1 MLHPPYIH
9 ALTGTAAAV
18 SANPMNFYSDNAAA
32 PCPEVLAAI
41 AAAAPATRSG
51 YDGDAVSGRLDDAF
65 GDLFGAPC
73 TVFPVV
79 TGTAANALALA
90 AMVPPYGAIVCHD
103 EAHIQVDECGAPG
116 FFTGGASL
124 LLVPG
129 AAGKLTPAGLAAG
142 LASHRGDVHQVQARA
157 LSITQA
163 TEAGTVYSVAEVSA
177 LADHAR
183 AQGWRVHMDGA
194 RFANAIVTLGCHPG
208 AITARAGVDIL
219 SFGTIKNGGLSAEA
233 IIVFDP
239 ALAEDLRF
247 RRKRAGQMPSKGRF
261 QSAQLLAMIEGDV
274 WLRNAARANEGA
286 ARIAEKLASRLLYP
300 VEANEI
306 FVQLHPGEPE
316 RLRTAGF
323 GFYDWGAAGANE
335 ARFVIAWDTPDA
347 DIAALV
353 AALG

>member
-1 MLHPPYIH
+1 MD
-9 ALTGTAAAV
+9 
-18 SANPMNFYSDNAAA
+18 FFSDNAAA

-41 AAAAPATRSG
+41 ADAAPASRSG
-51 YDGDAVSGRLDDAF
+51 YDGDAISARLDAAF
-65 GDLFGAPC
+65 EALFGAPC

-79 TGTAANALALA
+79 TGTAANALSLA

-129 AAGKLTPAGLAAG
+129 AAGKLSPAGIATG
-142 LASHRGDVHQVQARA
+142 LASHRGDTHQVQARA

-163 TEAGTVYSVAEVSA
+163 TEAGTVYSVAEVAA
-177 LADHAR
+177 LAEYGR

-194 RFANAIVTLGCHPG
+194 RFANAVAHLGCHPG
-208 AITARAGVDIL
+208 DISCRAGVDIL

-233 IIVFDP
+233 IVVFDA
-239 ALAEDLRF
+239 ALADDLRF

-261 QSAQLLAMIEGDV
+261 QAAQLLAMLADNL
-274 WLRNAARANEGA
+274 WLRNAARANAGA
-286 ARIAEKLASRLLYP
+286 ARIAEKLADRLLYP

-306 FVQLHPGEPE
+306 FVQLHAGEAD
-316 RLRTAGF
+316 RLRAAGF

-335 ARFVIAWDTPDA
+335 ARFVIAWDTPEA
-347 DIAALV
+347 DIDGLV